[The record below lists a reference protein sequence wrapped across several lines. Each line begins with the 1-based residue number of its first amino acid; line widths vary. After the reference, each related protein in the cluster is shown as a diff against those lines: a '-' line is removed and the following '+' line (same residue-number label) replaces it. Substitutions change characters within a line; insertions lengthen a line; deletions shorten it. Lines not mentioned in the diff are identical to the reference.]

1 MGSEMCIRDRGK
13 GEPKDKALHLA
24 KMDYL
29 KSTTDENLR
38 HPYYWA
44 GFVISGDVTPMRIST
59 PTNGYVAWVALIL
72 GTLGLGFFYFRR
84 KKKAA

>member
-1 MGSEMCIRDRGK
+1 MISFYDHLGMGEA
-13 GEPKDKALHLA
+13 KDEALHNA
-24 KMDYL
+24 KLDYIANT
-29 KSTTDENLR
+29 SDANLQ

-44 GFVISGDVTPMRIST
+44 GFVISGDTTPMRIST
-59 PTNGYVAWVALIL
+59 PSNGYVAWGALIL